1 MPSECVSKTQKKKKK
16 FSSGTNAMRGGRWRK
31 NTFIQRNEKKKQKES
46 DFRRVQEINEMRDNL
61 SFQKAVKGFH
71 GYNNTLFVG

>member
-1 MPSECVSKTQKKKKK
+1 MMEKLYSYT
-16 FSSGTNAMRGGRWRK
+16 T
-31 NTFIQRNEKKKQKES
+31 RNEKKKQEES

-71 GYNNTLFVG
+71 GYNNTYFLWAECRIESIDLTAIGRERED